1 MRNMRLIAVPVGI
14 IGLAGL
20 WMLHAGTT
28 PPSIA
33 ASAPQMPARSRVEAL
48 GRIEPGSEVVELTA
62 PGPDRLES
70 LMVSR
75 GDAVTPR
82 AFEMSA
88 SGSPWLCRLLTPR
101 RTSQVF
107 AASSAPAE
115 KAETPHAL
123 SHRVACN
130 DSVRSI
136 VALCRDASPTGRSPE
151 CATISPKHRPIRRL
165 PRRQTAFISAQRVI
179 SPSSV
184 RRGALVVVL
193 EPNIGGGR
201 CASC

>member
-1 MRNMRLIAVPVGI
+1 MNAAYRRIRNSSRANSSPSARLARVWHDSTSEGC
-14 IGLAGL
+14 G
-20 WMLHAGTT
+20 
-28 PPSIA
+28 
-33 ASAPQMPARSRVEAL
+33 APIDARHQLIRKRRS
-48 GRIEPGSEVVELTA
+48 PGSGAVAIVGVGAALN
-62 PGPDRLES
+62 L
-70 LMVSR
+70 SR
-75 GDAVTPR
+75 RCRDPR